1 MRIDGVLNII
11 WAVSAS
17 GVPADMDF
25 TLATA
30 AKPVTVPPEARSV
43 ADALLVQGGGR

>member
-17 GVPADMDF
+17 GVPDMDF
-25 TLATA
+25 TLAIA

-43 ADALLVQGGGR
+43 ADALLVQGGDR